1 MDYCHPNSLVQSQ
14 LSCTFSLL
22 SNSNEQSSKVKNYMQ
37 EILSS
42 LMQEGE
48 SLSQE
53 IIDIVLLNIVEPA
66 KVQNLHMHI
75 HMVVYR
81 ELSISVPSHW

>member
-1 MDYCHPNSLVQSQ
+1 MSDCCDCVNSRLTSP
-14 LSCTFSLL
+14 SSSPSH
-22 SNSNEQSSKVKNYMQ
+22 SNDQSSKVKNYML

-53 IIDIVLLNIVEPA
+53 IIDIVLLNVVEPA
-66 KVQNLHMHI
+66 KVLAENQEFTTSLDGVAI
-75 HMVVYR
+75 LCSVVM
-81 ELSISVPSHW
+81 SS

>member
-1 MDYCHPNSLVQSQ
+1 
-14 LSCTFSLL
+14 
-22 SNSNEQSSKVKNYMQ
+22 MQ

-66 KVQNLHMHI
+66 KVH
-75 HMVVYR
+75 VYR
-81 ELSISVPSHW
+81 FIQLQQCINNLLSS

>member
-1 MDYCHPNSLVQSQ
+1 MH
-14 LSCTFSLL
+14 
-22 SNSNEQSSKVKNYMQ
+22 

-53 IIDIVLLNIVEPA
+53 IIDIILLNIVEPA
-66 KVQNLHMHI
+66 KVSKFYATAVI
-75 HMVVYR
+75 HYY
-81 ELSISVPSHW
+81 

>member
-1 MDYCHPNSLVQSQ
+1 
-14 LSCTFSLL
+14 
-22 SNSNEQSSKVKNYMQ
+22 MQ

-53 IIDIVLLNIVEPA
+53 IIDIVLLNIVEPV
-66 KVQNLHMHI
+66 KVHVHNNYGTTEVIQSGLLSLG
-75 HMVVYR
+75 VYKTS
-81 ELSISVPSHW
+81 L

>member
-1 MDYCHPNSLVQSQ
+1 MIL
-14 LSCTFSLL
+14 CTYSVHVHTQVSTCLRSVLSLL
-22 SNSNEQSSKVKNYMQ
+22 SNEQSPKVNNYML

-53 IIDIVLLNIVEPA
+53 IIDTVLLNIVEPS
-66 KVQNLHMHI
+66 KVWDK
-75 HMVVYR
+75 
-81 ELSISVPSHW
+81 S

>member
-1 MDYCHPNSLVQSQ
+1 
-14 LSCTFSLL
+14 
-22 SNSNEQSSKVKNYMQ
+22 MQ

-53 IIDIVLLNIVEPA
+53 IIDIVLLNIVEPV
-66 KVQNLHMHI
+66 KVHVHN
-75 HMVVYR
+75 MVQ
-81 ELSISVPSHW
+81 LK

>member
-1 MDYCHPNSLVQSQ
+1 MLAAMLEATNLPYLCL
-14 LSCTFSLL
+14 
-22 SNSNEQSSKVKNYMQ
+22 SNEQSTKVKNYMQ

-53 IIDIVLLNIVEPA
+53 IIDIILLNIVEPA
-66 KVQNLHMHI
+66 KVS
-75 HMVVYR
+75 R
-81 ELSISVPSHW
+81 FW

>member
-1 MDYCHPNSLVQSQ
+1 
-14 LSCTFSLL
+14 
-22 SNSNEQSSKVKNYMQ
+22 MQ

-53 IIDIVLLNIVEPA
+53 IIDIILLNIVEPA
-66 KVQNLHMHI
+66 KVCTMLHCDL
-75 HMVVYR
+75 
-81 ELSISVPSHW
+81 LSS

>member
-1 MDYCHPNSLVQSQ
+1 
-14 LSCTFSLL
+14 
-22 SNSNEQSSKVKNYMQ
+22 MQ

-53 IIDIVLLNIVEPA
+53 IIDIVLLNIVEPV
-66 KVQNLHMHI
+66 KVHVHNNYGTTEVIQSSLLSLG
-75 HMVVYR
+75 VYKTS
-81 ELSISVPSHW
+81 L